1 MRVAPKFCLEIRGVR
16 KATIENKQK
25 QNANYFKE
33 NKNGAMPKK
42 RAVILLGNFITLS
55 TVGRNSFKFDKQHF
69 KMNGIIQISK
79 QN

>member
-1 MRVAPKFCLEIRGVR
+1 MEPC
-16 KATIENKQK
+16 Q
-25 QNANYFKE
+25 
-33 NKNGAMPKK
+33 KK